1 MLAKFSFTITA
12 IYGYNF
18 CKSAAT
24 AFGILLKNVLRVAAI
39 NSVGFFILFLGKIG
53 VVVIVEVIAF
63 EWLKVT
69 KFLIFFCVVEK
80 PQIFYVSFNANVKKY
95 WRYFRPVF

>member
-1 MLAKFSFTITA
+1 MFVCISA

-24 AFGILLKNVLRVAAI
+24 AFGILLKNILRVAAI
-39 NSVGFFILFLGKIG
+39 NSVGFFILLLSKVG

-69 KFLIFFCVVEK
+69 SVNLKVCC
-80 PQIFYVSFNANVKKY
+80 
-95 WRYFRPVF
+95 